1 MLTPHALFGAG
12 NAHFHFRDCRE
23 REKGAARILTAGQG
37 GETIAIILMPLPSRD
52 FDPSETGVPW
62 RVLSGLGHRF
72 VFATPTGDPGVAD
85 RLMVTGEGLGLL
97 APVLKADRNGRNAYE
112 AMITS
117 PEFQSP
123 LRYDAI
129 ADHSYDALLL
139 PGGHAKGVM
148 PYLESTL
155 LHSTVSEFFARGK
168 PVGAIC
174 HGVVLAARSTAAS
187 GKSVLHGRKT
197 TALLRSQELLA
208 WNLTRLY
215 LGDYYRTYP
224 TTVEDEVTAALAQPG
239 DFQHGP
245 LAIARDTPDRP
256 NGFAVIDD
264 NYVSA
269 RWPGDCHGFSRAL
282 ARVIQASRRVDR
294 RPDMILIRAA
304 PRWCIR
310 RRDRSANPR
319 PNAATPIS
327 GGFFIRLRANTR
339 QEPKSSCL
347 GSISASD
354 GHV

>member
-1 MLTPHALFGAG
+1 
-12 NAHFHFRDCRE
+12 
-23 REKGAARILTAGQG
+23 
-37 GETIAIILMPLPSRD
+37 MPLPSRD

-62 RVLSGLGHRF
+62 RVLSGLGHRI

-139 PGGHAKGVM
+139 PGGHAKGVK

-155 LHSTVSEFFARGK
+155 LHSTVREYFARGK

-187 GKSVLHGRKT
+187 GKSVLYGRKT

-282 ARVIQASRRVDR
+282 ARAIQDVASRR
-294 RPDMILIRAA
+294 PT
-304 PRWCIR
+304 
-310 RRDRSANPR
+310 S
-319 PNAATPIS
+319 
-327 GGFFIRLRANTR
+327 
-339 QEPKSSCL
+339 
-347 GSISASD
+347 
-354 GHV
+354 

>member
-1 MLTPHALFGAG
+1 
-12 NAHFHFRDCRE
+12 
-23 REKGAARILTAGQG
+23 
-37 GETIAIILMPLPSRD
+37 
-52 FDPSETGVPW
+52 
-62 RVLSGLGHRF
+62 
-72 VFATPTGDPGVAD
+72 
-85 RLMVTGEGLGLL
+85 
-97 APVLKADRNGRNAYE
+97 
-112 AMITS
+112 MITS

-139 PGGHAKGVM
+139 PGGHAEGVM

-155 LHSTVSEFFARGK
+155 LHSTVREFFARGK
-168 PVGAIC
+168 AVGAIC

-187 GKSVLHGRKT
+187 GKSVLYGRKT

-264 NYVSA
+264 NYV
-269 RWPGDCHGFSRAL
+269 RRAT
-282 ARVIQASRRVDR
+282 ATQDSFRGRPCCSCRAMGWSTAGPR
-294 RPDMILIRAA
+294 RPGRLTSVGKMSKAMTLEVLNAVFAA
-304 PRWCIR
+304 LSRIAAVCASGLNGWPLTMPIAASMPR
-310 RRDRSANPR
+310 
-319 PNAATPIS
+319 
-327 GGFFIRLRANTR
+327 
-339 QEPKSSCL
+339 Q
-347 GSISASD
+347 SASAGSRTSLSMKRD
-354 GHV
+354 SIFEIAPVSREQHVHR